1 MKIVYG
7 KNHYYDIHGEE
18 IHDGDTVLLDGR
30 ERKVLLTTDGCLGL
44 DATNPAWIESGRAA
58 PGEYGIYPFDEDDE
72 PELVRR
78 APRA

>member
-30 ERKVLLTTDGCLGL
+30 EKKVYLTEQGYLGT
-44 DATNPAWIESGRAA
+44 DATNPAWIESGRSAA
-58 PGEYGIYPFDEDDE
+58 CEYGVYPFCEGDE
-72 PELVRR
+72 PELLRR
-78 APRA
+78 S